1 MSFSRD
7 DDDNQHIHSGEATK
21 RAFSSFFVNL
31 LFSVP
36 KIDPLDNS
44 NESIMGFISQFEEG
58 DIKNTSVEYAL
69 GGPTMMKLLIIY
81 FDDIR
86 DAFDGETRYKGN
98 GIEDVEGTNKDV
110 PIDIGYS

>member
-1 MSFSRD
+1 
-7 DDDNQHIHSGEATK
+7 
-21 RAFSSFFVNL
+21 
-31 LFSVP
+31 
-36 KIDPLDNS
+36 
-44 NESIMGFISQFEEG
+44 
-58 DIKNTSVEYAL
+58 
-69 GGPTMMKLLIIY
+69 MMKLLIIY